1 MPSSGESRLDHSG
14 GKKKHAL
21 AGLAAGTAVQAN
33 DVAKISKFEELEGL
47 DFSFISYDE
56 NTVFSHDFF
65 QLLKSSFDLIKLFD
79 PIFKE
84 LEVREKAGQPPP
96 TCIIYDRY
104 CVGAVDIAKKIG
116 VPSYI
121 FYSCGAVHARFLQEA
136 PRMLTGKG
144 PFPLK
149 DDGTMEPVAGRV
161 DIPGLPPMTGPDLLE
176 NTFTDPC
183 WRIRIGQAM
192 AESSGVI
199 INTFYELEKPQIDEI
214 RRQCAEQAAASGRK
228 TSEVF
233 PVGPLSEAATFRDRS
248 FVQGASAG
256 SSERAES
263 LQWLDSQRPHSVLY
277 ICLGSWVR
285 WKPRQVEELAL
296 SLEASGQSFLWVLS
310 RSQEALPAGFEDRV
324 RDSGKGYIASGWVP
338 QLHILQHASIGGFLS
353 HCGWN
358 STIESISLGVP
369 MLCWP
374 QNAEQP
380 LNCRYI
386 VDVLKVGIQVGHM
399 TFAGPAL
406 VKRDEFQRV
415 FRILLE
421 DDEGEAMRSRAQQ
434 LKLKAEEAV
443 AAGGVTQRVLDEL
456 TEMIPVQTA

>member
-14 GKKKHAL
+14 SKKKHAL
-21 AGLAAGTAVQAN
+21 VIPFQSHAHVAGIYRLALRLAQRGVKITLVVQAN
-33 DVAKISKFEELEGL
+33 DVSKISKFEELEGL
-47 DFSFISYDE
+47 DFNFISYDE

-84 LEVREKAGQPPP
+84 LEVREKAGQPQP

-176 NTFTDPC
+176 NTFTDPW

-192 AESSGVI
+192 AQSSGVI

-233 PVGPLSEAATFRDRS
+233 PVGPLSEAATFKDRS

-285 WKPRQVEELAL
+285 WKPSQVEELAI

-324 RDSGKGYIASGWVP
+324 RESGKGYVASGW
-338 QLHILQHASIGGFLS
+338 
-353 HCGWN
+353 
-358 STIESISLGVP
+358 
-369 MLCWP
+369 
-374 QNAEQP
+374 NAEQP

-415 FRILLE
+415 FRTLLE

-456 TEMIPVQTA
+456 AEMIPVQTA